1 MDLFRIGD
9 KLVSR
14 SKIDRSVER
23 ILDLRYQGMSQQE
36 VANKL
41 GTDRTFVS
49 RLEGLGEIRKGK
61 TIAIV
66 GFPVGNKS
74 EIEQVTREEG
84 VDFTLLMTDKER
96 WDFVK
101 DRDGLAV
108 LNDLLRIINDV
119 RQYDTVIV
127 MASDMR
133 LGLMRSLLDK
143 EVLTITLG
151 HSPIRGDVRVDPEL
165 LRNMLRTLRSPQAAR
180 PEEEESGA

>member
-14 SKIDRSVER
+14 PKIDRAVDR
-23 ILDLRYQGMSQQE
+23 ILDLRYQGLSQQE

-41 GTDRTFVS
+41 GIDRTFVS
-49 RLEGLGEIRKGK
+49 RLEGLGEVRKGK

-66 GFPVGNKS
+66 GFPVGNKD
-74 EIEQVTREEG
+74 EIEQVAREEG
-84 VDFTLLMTDKER
+84 VDHTLIMTDKER

-101 DRDGLAV
+101 GRDGLAV
-108 LNDLLRIINDV
+108 LNDLLRIITEV

-133 LGLMRSLLDK
+133 LGLMSSLLDK
-143 EVLTITLG
+143 EVLTVTLG
-151 HSPIRGDVRVDPEL
+151 HSPILGDVRVDPEM
-165 LRNMLRTLRSPQAAR
+165 LRNMLRALRSLDKAG
-180 PEEEESGA
+180 PEEEGFGA

>member
-14 SKIDRSVER
+14 PKIDRAVDR
-23 ILDLRYQGMSQQE
+23 ILDLRYQGLSQQE

-41 GTDRTFVS
+41 GIDRTFVS
-49 RLEGLGEIRKGK
+49 RLEGLGEVRKGK
-61 TIAIV
+61 TIAII
-66 GFPVGNKS
+66 GFPVGSKD
-74 EIEQVTREEG
+74 EIEQVSREEG
-84 VDFTLLMTDKER
+84 VDFSLIMTDKER

-108 LNDLLRIINDV
+108 LNDLLRIINDM
-119 RQYDTVIV
+119 RQYDTVIC

-133 LGLMRSLLDK
+133 IDLMRSLLDK

-151 HSPIRGDVRVDPEL
+151 HSPIRGDVRVDPEM
-165 LRNMLRTLRSPQAAR
+165 LRNMLRALRSLEGAR
-180 PEEEESGA
+180 PEEEGSGA